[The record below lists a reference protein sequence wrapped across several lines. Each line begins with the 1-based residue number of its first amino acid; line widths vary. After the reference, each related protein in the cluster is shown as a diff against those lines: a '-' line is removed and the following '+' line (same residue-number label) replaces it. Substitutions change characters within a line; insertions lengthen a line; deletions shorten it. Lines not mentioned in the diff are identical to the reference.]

1 MRKLNIFMI
10 ALIALILTGCSKV
23 DFTKTN
29 THTLTD
35 LSYEVPEVFEV
46 INTDYT
52 SGYGSEYD
60 ANSVGYHFSDKKHSC
75 YLYLAQYNYE
85 YSNIKEMVKMSLST
99 DNDSVY
105 MQKDINNTTW
115 GYGTNNNNYVYLAN
129 HNGKGYIV
137 TYDDMQECSGV
148 KDIIENSLR
157 FN

>member
-1 MRKLNIFMI
+1 
-10 ALIALILTGCSKV
+10 
-23 DFTKTN
+23 
-29 THTLTD
+29 
-35 LSYEVPEVFEV
+35 
-46 INTDYT
+46 
-52 SGYGSEYD
+52 
-60 ANSVGYHFSDKKHSC
+60 
-75 YLYLAQYNYE
+75 
-85 YSNIKEMVKMSLST
+85 MSLST

-115 GYGTNNNNYVYLAN
+115 GYGTSNNNYVYLAN